1 MNTARFPLIE
11 FQEISRLNPY
21 WSSWICFCETIKNK
35 KNLSKRT
42 IKQYFKR
49 LIDKDD
55 YVQNEKRELLN
66 SLYKLSS
73 HSE

>member
-1 MNTARFPLIE
+1 MNTGRFPLIE

-21 WSSWICFCETIKNK
+21 WSSWVCFCEAIWGK

-49 LIDKDD
+49 LTDKDD

-66 SLYKLSS
+66 YLYKLSS